1 MLTNY
6 MSMIIKN
13 ILYFNFN
20 EEGKKELGEFI
31 QEKSQNKLIKL
42 ISCSKANKS
51 FSSIPNA

>member
-1 MLTNY
+1 